1 MTAGAIVWVKEVF
14 PAVMLAGIY
23 GLLCASFF
31 VAMDAV
37 DVAFTEAAVGA
48 GVTPLLMLAT
58 LRLVGN
64 GDSAADKKPLI
75 AILVTLVTAVLLIY
89 ATIDMPAFGDPAA
102 PAHNHVAPRYLED
115 SYDEIG
121 IPNVVTSVLAS
132 YRAYDTLGEVA
143 VIFTAGIG
151 VLALLALGGQPRGS
165 TSAGSGASGIQAQTI
180 LRIVGKI
187 LIPPILIFA
196 LYVQFHGEYSPGGGF
211 QAGVIF
217 ASAMILYTMLFGLD
231 SARSV
236 VSEMMLRILA
246 ALGLLLYG
254 SVGLM
259 SLLAGG
265 NFLDYDVLLDSP
277 VKGQHLGIIVIE
289 LGVGIT
295 VAAVMIMLFFSF
307 VARIG
312 AARSSQK

>member
-64 GDSAADKKPLI
+64 GNANAGEKTLI
-75 AILVTLVTAVLLIY
+75 AILVALVGSVLLIY
-89 ATIDMPAFGDPAA
+89 ATLDMPAFGDPSA
-102 PAHNHVAPRYLED
+102 PVHNHVAPRYIED
-115 SYDEIG
+115 SYEEIG
-121 IPNVVTSVLAS
+121 IPNIVTSVLAS
-132 YRAYDTLGEVA
+132 YRAFDTLGEVA

-151 VLALLALGGQPRGS
+151 VLALLAIVGSARGQAS
-165 TSAGSGASGIQAQTI
+165 HGSGPGGIQKQMI

-217 ASAMILYTMLFGLD
+217 ASAMILYTMLFGLNN
-231 SARSV
+231 ARNV
-236 VSEMMLRILA
+236 ISETTLRVLA
-246 ALGLLLYG
+246 AVGLLLYG
-254 SVGLM
+254 SVGIL

-265 NFLDYDVLLDSP
+265 NFLDYNVLLENP

-312 AARSSQK
+312 AIGSEKE